1 MLTGF
6 NQDGGLR
13 TPRRRGVSEEA
24 EQKLRG
30 DYMSSYFVKLRPLDF
45 NPNQSCTV
53 SFITYHVPS
62 SYSFCLSTILRETW
76 ITLIRT
82 VVLLA
87 ARSCLKASH
96 GYYVSPDAKSIVLPS
111 I

>member
-6 NQDGGLR
+6 NQDGGLQ

-45 NPNQSCTV
+45 NPNQSYK
-53 SFITYHVPS
+53 S
-62 SYSFCLSTILRETW
+62 CLSTILRETW
-76 ITLIRT
+76 ITLIRA

-87 ARSCLKASH
+87 ASNGRAWWSCW
-96 GYYVSPDAKSIVLPS
+96 V
-111 I
+111 

>member
-1 MLTGF
+1 MNQNSDRF
-6 NQDGGLR
+6 NQDGGLQ

-45 NPNQSCTV
+45 NPNQSCNFL
-53 SFITYHVPS
+53 SNSALYHNS
-62 SYSFCLSTILRETW
+62 CLSTILRETW
-76 ITLIRT
+76 ITLIRA

-96 GYYVSPDAKSIVLPS
+96 GYYVSPDAESRDLPS

>member
-6 NQDGGLR
+6 NQDGGLQ

-45 NPNQSCTV
+45 NPNQSCN
-53 SFITYHVPS
+53 F
-62 SYSFCLSTILRETW
+62 LSN
-76 ITLIRT
+76 
-82 VVLLA
+82 LA
-87 ARSCLKASH
+87 LCNEAMQVALAVCFKES
-96 GYYVSPDAKSIVLPS
+96 G
-111 I
+111 